1 MILFKKPKGFSF
13 EIGCVEDNGRKWFC
27 YLGKQKF
34 LHIRP
39 TCFINGV
46 MTNAHH
52 GGFKLDISFGTLRR
66 PIPKFWKKEFWA
78 KDYMIQEPN
87 TNPWNSGNHWFVL
100 TIPVFI
106 GIFLS
111 ISYGA
116 GKRQPGIY
124 IGCKTYEVNKISQD
138 LIDYSAGEP
147 WVQAVYKDEIAWGDK
162 KEKGN
167 IYLCPSAS
175 IRDDLVDG

>member
-13 EIGCVEDNGRKWFC
+13 EIGCAKDNGRKWFC
-27 YLGKQKF
+27 YLGRQKF

-39 TCFINGV
+39 TCLINGV
-46 MTNAHH
+46 MTNAYH
-52 GGFKLDISFGTLRR
+52 GGFKLDINLGTLRR
-66 PIPKFWKKEFWA
+66 PVPRFWKKEFWSN
-78 KDYMIQEPN
+78 DYMTKEPN
-87 TNPWNSGNHWFVL
+87 TNPWNSEKHWFVL
-100 TIPVFI
+100 TIPIFI

-124 IGCKTYEVNKISQD
+124 IGCKTYEVNRISQD

-147 WVQAVYKDEIAWGDK
+147 WVQAIYKNKVAWGNK

-167 IYLCPSAS
+167 IYLCPSVS